1 MAGGEM
7 NKVLEATLSIL
18 LGNRQEWSFS
28 DLARCVIRQAHVD
41 EATAKA
47 AILRLNSE
55 GQVEITSDWSVR
67 LPREALDVV
76 AA

>member
-1 MAGGEM
+1 MAGVEM
-7 NKVLEATLSIL
+7 NKVLEATLSTL
-18 LGNRQEWSFS
+18 QGSRLELSFS
-28 DLARCVIRQAHVD
+28 DLARCVIRQEHVD

-47 AILRLNSE
+47 AILRLNCE

-67 LPREALDVV
+67 LLQGTLEVV